1 LNPSH
6 ATAHHWYGYYNLAAL
21 GRFDEAVAE
30 MRKAVELDPL
40 SPIINT
46 NLGATLLTARR
57 YDETIEQLHKTL
69 ELEPNFVPA
78 HYNLHRAYLLQG
90 RHEEAI
96 AEWQKCYELNPDPGS
111 FVELGH
117 AYALAGRS
125 SEAERI
131 VAQLRDLLKERYTM
145 SYVVAL
151 TYTALGDKE
160 QAFAWLEQAF
170 RDRTDAILYI
180 KVDPFLDPLRSDSRF
195 QDLVRRVESFSAKK

>member
-1 LNPSH
+1 MNPSH

-21 GRFDEAVAE
+21 GRFDEASAE

-57 YDETIEQLHKTL
+57 YDEAVELLHKTL
-69 ELEPNFVPA
+69 ELDPNFVPA

-96 AEWQKCYELNPDPGS
+96 AEWQKCYELDPDPGS

-117 AYALAGRS
+117 AYALAGRRR
-125 SEAERI
+125 EAERI
-131 VAQLRDLLKERYTM
+131 VAQLRDLLKERYTI
-145 SYVVAL
+145 SYVMAL
-151 TYTALGDKE
+151 TYTALGDKD

-170 RDRTDAILYI
+170 RDRTEAILYI
-180 KVDPFLDPLRSDSRF
+180 KVDPFLDPLRSDRRF
-195 QDLVRRVESFSAKK
+195 QDLTQRIESFSAGK